1 MAITYLDGA
10 NFRDSILAAV
20 RRILQA
26 EEYLNK
32 INVFPVPDGDTG
44 TNMMVTMNHIA
55 DGAAACQQE
64 SFAEMSTAIAD
75 SALSGA
81 RGNSGAILAQFFQGL
96 AEATQDKIKLSTRS
110 FAEAA
115 RQAVD
120 RAYEALANPRE
131 GTILTVMRD
140 WAAHLNEKAGQTPDF
155 HELFSSAL
163 HRAKESLSE
172 TPDKL
177 RELKNAGVVDAGALG
192 FVHLL
197 EGIVDFM
204 GAGKISMLK
213 TGAHVKDRLK
223 SLHLENID
231 IDLSYRYCTEC
242 LIIGLGINPKAL
254 RKQLSVLGDSLI
266 VVGSD
271 RKVRVHI
278 HTNEPETVFA
288 HAAKFGLLENRKT
301 EDMRRQYF
309 QRQAAEKK
317 KEIALVTDSTCDLP
331 HNILN
336 KYPIHIIPV
345 LIQAGTR
352 TYRDGVDMKT
362 SEFHKLLRFSKEKI
376 TTSQPPPGDFK
387 QIYDKLAGDYQNIL
401 SIHLSSRLSG
411 TFQGARLGAKGTS
424 YEKSVHFID
433 SLNITAGLGFL
444 VLEAARMIDEG
455 KTIKEIVDVL
465 EGLKKRIKLFIN
477 LPTLKYIMRS
487 GRLSVGKGML
497 ASALNV
503 KPIISITPDGRLE
516 QLTVAFGRKNME
528 SKTLQL
534 AVNYAQ
540 TLANPQFMVGY
551 VQSPEVA
558 ERYCKELQERF
569 DVRDIPLVE
578 AGPALAV
585 HTGIGSAGIA
595 IMDARKCSD

>member
-1 MAITYLDGA
+1 MAITYLDGP
-10 NFRDSILAAV
+10 NFRESILAAV
-20 RRILQA
+20 QRILQA
-26 EEYLNK
+26 EDYLNK

-44 TNMMVTMNHIA
+44 TNMAVTMHSIA
-55 DGAAACQQE
+55 DGAASCRQE

-96 AEATQDKIKLSTRS
+96 AEATHDKIKLTTRS

-140 WAAHLNEKAGQTPDF
+140 WAGHLSEKAGQTADF
-155 HELFSSAL
+155 IELFASAL
-163 HRAKESLSE
+163 QKAKQSLSE

-204 GAGKISMLK
+204 KAGKVTMLK
-213 TGAHVKDRLK
+213 TGAHVKERFK
-223 SLHLENID
+223 SLHLENVD
-231 IDLSYRYCTEC
+231 VDLSYRYCTEC
-242 LIIGLGINPKAL
+242 LLVGPDINLKELRRQLTDLGN
-254 RKQLSVLGDSLI
+254 SLI
-266 VVGSD
+266 VVGSE

-278 HTNEPETVFA
+278 HTNMPQDVFA
-288 HAAKFGLLENRKT
+288 LAEKFGVLESRKT
-301 EDMRRQYF
+301 DDMREQYL
-309 QRQAAEKK
+309 QSQKAEKK

-331 HNILN
+331 QNIMD
-336 KYPIHIIPV
+336 KYPIHVIPV
-345 LIQAGTR
+345 LIQAGKR
-352 TYRDGVDMKT
+352 TYRDGVDIKT
-362 SEFHKLLRFSKEKI
+362 TEFYNLLRFSKERL

-387 QIYDKLAGDYQNIL
+387 QMYDNLADDYRNIL

-411 TFQGARLGAKGTS
+411 TFQGARLGAKGAPF
-424 YEKSVHFID
+424 EKRVHFID

-444 VLEAARMIDEG
+444 VLEAARMIDDG
-455 KTIKEIVDVL
+455 KTIEEIVIAL
-465 EGLKKRIKLFIN
+465 EDLKKRIKLFIN

-487 GRLSVGKGML
+487 GRLSIGKGMI
-497 ASALNV
+497 ATVLNV
-503 KPIISITPDGRLE
+503 KPIISITPEGRLK
-516 QLTVAFGRKNME
+516 QLTLAFGRKKME
-528 SKTLQL
+528 RKTLQL
-534 AVNYAQ
+534 ALNYAR
-540 TLANPQFMVGY
+540 TLTNPRFMVGH
-551 VQSPEVA
+551 VQAFEVA
-558 ERYCKELQERF
+558 SRYRAELHHYFGRK
-569 DVRDIPLVE
+569 DIPIIE

-595 IMDARKCSD
+595 VMDAGK